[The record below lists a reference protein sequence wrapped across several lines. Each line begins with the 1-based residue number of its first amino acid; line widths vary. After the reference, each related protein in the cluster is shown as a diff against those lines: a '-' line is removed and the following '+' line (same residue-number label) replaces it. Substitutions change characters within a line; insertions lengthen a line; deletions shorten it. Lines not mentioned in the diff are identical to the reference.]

1 LIMPLTGILL
11 ILIVSSLLPLLAGVV
26 FLIAFLYASVGFG
39 GATGYLAV
47 MSFFDIPSTIAA
59 STALS
64 LNVIVSGIAFVNF
77 ARYRHL
83 HINLLWPFLVTSI
96 PAAFIGGTL
105 QVGQV
110 AYQVLLNLVLFIVAL
125 RMLLGDSKISYSQN
139 ANPPIWQVA
148 ILVGAILGLLSG
160 ILGIGGGV
168 FLAPIILLAGW
179 GSPKHAA
186 ASSAGFIFLNS
197 IAGLTGRAWGGT
209 LQFGEYGPVLI
220 VLGILGGLVGSYI
233 GARHLPGQMIRRLL
247 GVVLLIA
254 VTRFLFVW
262 LGN

>member
-1 LIMPLTGILL
+1 LTVSVKGLFLL
-11 ILIVSSLLPLLAGVV
+11 LAISTSLPLLAGLVL
-26 FLIAFLYASVGFG
+26 LIAFLYASVGFG

-47 MSFFDIPSTIAA
+47 MSLFGIPSTIAA

-64 LNVIVSGIAFVNF
+64 LNVIVSGIAFVNYT
-77 ARYRHL
+77 RYGHL
-83 HINLLWPFLVTSI
+83 QINLLWPFLITSI

-110 AYQVLLNLVLFIVAL
+110 AYQVLLNLVLLYVAL
-125 RMLLGDSKISYSQN
+125 RMLLGNSNKSYNQY
-139 ANPPIWQVA
+139 ANPPIWTLA
-148 ILVGAILGLLSG
+148 ILVGAVLGLLSG
-160 ILGIGGGV
+160 ILGVGGGV

-209 LQFGEYGPVLI
+209 LQFGEFGPLLI
-220 VLGILGGLVGSYI
+220 VLGIVGGIAGSYL
-233 GARHLPGQMIRRLL
+233 GARYLPGQVIRRLL
-247 GVVLLIA
+247 GLVLLIA
-254 VTRFLFVW
+254 VTRFLIAW
-262 LGN
+262 LGF